1 MSLEQTITPNIT
13 KQTSESWFVY
23 LVRTKS
29 NSLYCGITNDLE
41 RRFKQHCEGKGA
53 KALRGKGPLTLVWN
67 QSVASKSEA
76 LKIEYAIKKLP
87 KKVKEN
93 LVLDQTTYSL

>member
-1 MSLEQTITPNIT
+1 MTSEKIQ
-13 KQTSESWFVY
+13 QTSESWFVY

-53 KALRGKGPLTLVWN
+53 KALRGKGPLKLVWN
-67 QSVASKSEA
+67 QSAESKSEA
-76 LKIEYAIKKLP
+76 LKIEHAIKKLS
-87 KKVKEN
+87 KKTKEN
-93 LVLDQTTYSL
+93 LVAEQSSYILSSE